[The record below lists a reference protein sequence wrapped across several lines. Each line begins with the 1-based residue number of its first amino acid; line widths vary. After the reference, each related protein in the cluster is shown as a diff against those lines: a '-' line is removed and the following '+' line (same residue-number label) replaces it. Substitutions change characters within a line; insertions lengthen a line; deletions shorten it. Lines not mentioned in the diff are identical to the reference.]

1 MYDKGDYFS
10 ATGRPISHN
19 EVTKR
24 GLRLLFLAS
33 DKVLDRLDS
42 ILSPVIQHTTDTTSF
57 KRLSTIFPAAH
68 TMQLLMICLANKTFH
83 SDHASSLT
91 KEIAHIGHDP
101 IRNTDDLKSFENN
114 IEAYSVLSNILAR
127 DHAFQHPKQLLYQA
141 LQALLNGTGLDHFS
155 TSVRTKLDI
164 IIEDFLTSLRANE
177 AVLPS
182 AFVILMAPHIPS
194 SSPSPAPAAALYA
207 MMARESLV
215 PCVSTDSLASSS
227 NTVVQLD
234 PPESAF
240 FTRQDPGRGYNRPD
254 RCDLRIDPRPAIR
267 PDFRRDDR
275 PASRQD
281 LRGPDRPD
289 SRLAESRDFRPSA
302 SDDRTESSASLEDL
316 QKLLQSLQS
325 KLDKHVRQARP
336 TPAPPHH
343 ERAAYSVHHS
353 DSDEIAYSAVF
364 TDPHDGGPPS
374 YTAYPRPLRT
384 TIDSPPIPW

>member
-1 MYDKGDYFS
+1 
-10 ATGRPISHN
+10 
-19 EVTKR
+19 
-24 GLRLLFLAS
+24 
-33 DKVLDRLDS
+33 
-42 ILSPVIQHTTDTTSF
+42 
-57 KRLSTIFPAAH
+57 
-68 TMQLLMICLANKTFH
+68 
-83 SDHASSLT
+83 
-91 KEIAHIGHDP
+91 
-101 IRNTDDLKSFENN
+101 
-114 IEAYSVLSNILAR
+114 
-127 DHAFQHPKQLLYQA
+127 
-141 LQALLNGTGLDHFS
+141 
-155 TSVRTKLDI
+155 
-164 IIEDFLTSLRANE
+164 
-177 AVLPS
+177 
-182 AFVILMAPHIPS
+182 MAPHIPS

-207 MMARESLV
+207 MMVSEYLV

-240 FTRQDPGRGYNRPD
+240 FTRQDPGRGYSRPD
-254 RCDLRIDPRPAIR
+254 RRDLRIDPRPAIHS
-267 PDFRRDDR
+267 DFRRDDR